1 MPKFDSPITNK
12 IVTTT
17 PLQEF
22 SVPDESQATSSID
35 FETIDRHRVDRGL
48 PPLDDN
54 TKRAMYA
61 NQVQN
66 QAPRQSVPSI
76 PSGPSFEELERQVT
90 ETKKAQY
97 SGNLRLNDAARKRTE
112 ILCGVSRGTREVD
125 IDGNKYTLRT
135 LKGKEHRAAIVAA
148 AEWDG
153 SAHAAFEIRKQ
164 FLARAIV
171 QVTGYDLGLFL
182 GDNSIEAR
190 LEFID
195 ELEEPMLN
203 KLYSE
208 YLTMVQ
214 ETQNK
219 YFPQTEAQVKEVM
232 EDLKK

>member
-12 IVTTT
+12 TVNSA

-22 SVPDESQATSSID
+22 SVPDESQGSSSID
-35 FETIDRHRVDRGL
+35 FDAIDKHRVDRGL

-61 NQVQN
+61 NQMQN
-66 QAPRQSVPSI
+66 KIAPPPSI
-76 PSGPSFEELERQVT
+76 PVGPSFEELERQVA

-97 SGNLRLNDAARKRTE
+97 AGNQRLNDAARKR
-112 ILCGVSRGTREVD
+112 IDMLCGASRGTCDVD

-135 LKGKEHRAAIVAA
+135 LKSKEHRAAIVAA
-148 AEWDG
+148 AAWDG

-164 FLARAIV
+164 LLARAII
-171 QVTGYDLGLFL
+171 QVTGYDLGLFI

-190 LEFID
+190 LEFVD

-208 YLTMVQ
+208 YLNMVQ

>member
-12 IVTTT
+12 TVASA

-22 SVPDESQATSSID
+22 SVPDESQGTSSID
-35 FETIDRHRVDRGL
+35 FDTIDKHRIDRGL

-61 NQVQN
+61 NQMQN
-66 QAPRQSVPSI
+66 QAPRQVAPSI
-76 PSGPSFEELERQVT
+76 PAGPSFEELEQQIAA
-90 ETKKAQY
+90 TKKAQY
-97 SGNLRLNDAARKRTE
+97 AGNQRLNDAARKRID

-125 IDGNKYTLRT
+125 IDGNKYSLRT

-164 FLARAIV
+164 LLARAIV
-171 QVTGYDLGLFL
+171 QVTGYDLGLFV

-190 LEFID
+190 LEFVD

-208 YLTMVQ
+208 YLNMVQ

-219 YFPQTEAQVKEVM
+219 YFPQTETQVKEVM